1 MENKAPDGTADKLA
15 PNSREAE
22 EAVIGSM
29 LINPEFMPNISSFL
43 KPRDFFYVSHGWIWE
58 AMLTITG
65 RGEEIDYLT
74 VIQELTERK
83 KLEEVGNGM
92 FYGRAFLTYLLNQTP
107 THSNAETYAKLVER
121 CAIKRRIL
129 DGLGKIADAVLNEDI
144 ELPNLI
150 EKSHRILS
158 ESSAMKQTQDFTG
171 IDEYAS
177 QVFDQVSDR
186 YNNQG
191 APSGVPTGL
200 KPLDDILVGNGLG
213 KSELI
218 IIAARPKVG
227 KTGLMLT
234 IGRNAAKLGNHVA
247 MLSME
252 MNGSALSYRL
262 LAMESGI
269 NSQKIQRGN
278 LDENEFGRFAE
289 ATGRIAEL
297 PLRIDSS
304 AALNSRQLKAKC
316 QRLHREWGL
325 DVLIVDYIQLM
336 GNEKKLENRNLEVAE
351 ISRSL
356 KQLAMDLNI
365 PVLAA
370 SQLSRGVEQR
380 ADKRPVLSD
389 LRDSGSLEQD
399 ADTIIMLYRD
409 ELYNPNTDKPGIA
422 ELIVTQRQGENGT
435 IELGWVANLTKF
447 TDQIRRLDFDKA
459 WAQ

>member
-1 MENKAPDGTADKLA
+1 MQAEQSQDKLA
-15 PNSREAE
+15 PNSRPAE
-22 EAVIGSM
+22 EAVLGSM
-29 LINPEFMPNISSFL
+29 LINPELMPQISNIL
-43 KPRDFFYVSHGWIWE
+43 KPPDFFYVSHNWVWD
-58 AMLTITG
+58 AMLHIHE
-65 RGEEIDYLT
+65 RHEAIDMLT
-74 VIQELTERK
+74 VADELSAQKR
-83 KLEEVGNGM
+83 LNDCGNGM
-92 FYGRAFLTYLLNQTP
+92 FYGSAFLTYLTNQTP
-107 THSNAETYAKLVER
+107 THLDAETYAKIVER
-121 CAIKRRIL
+121 CSIRRKML
-129 DGLGKIADAVLNEDI
+129 NGLGEIADAILNEDI
-144 ELPNLI
+144 ELPNLV
-150 EKSHRILS
+150 EKAHRILA
-158 ESSAMKQTQDFTG
+158 ESSHMKQVQDFTG
-171 IDEYAS
+171 IDEFAS
-177 QVFDQVSDR
+177 EVFDKVSDR

-191 APSGVPTGL
+191 DPSGVPTGL

-218 IIAARPKVG
+218 IVAARPKVG

-252 MNGSALSYRL
+252 MSGTALSYRL

-278 LDENEFGRFAE
+278 LDANEWGRFAE
-289 ATGRIAEL
+289 ATARISEL
-297 PLRIDSS
+297 PLKIDPT
-304 AALNSRQLKAKC
+304 AALNARQLKAKC

-356 KQLAMDLNI
+356 KQLAMEFNI

-435 IELGWVANLTKF
+435 IELGWMPNLTKF
-447 TDQIRRLDFDKA
+447 TDQIKRLDFDKA
-459 WAQ
+459 WER